1 MASSR
6 EESLY
11 KAKLA
16 EEIERFD
23 EMVDFMKA
31 VVNAVDFS
39 SSELTPEE
47 RNFLSAAYKHVISMR
62 RSALRPIMLTE
73 LKEQRSG
80 EPDKAEKVREYR
92 LVIEEE
98 LSGICREV
106 LEMIEGK
113 LMCEGNKKVEADAE
127 VFYLKMKGDYNR
139 YLAEFKD
146 GSEKDVAAEKT
157 LMCYK
162 AAQEI
167 AEAELNPT
175 NSTRLGLALNFA
187 VFYYEI
193 MSSPDQACTLGKQAF
208 DDAIKELDSLGED
221 GYKESTLIMQL
232 LRDNLSLWTSELQ
245 KPKLIKLD
253 DNYQY
258 YSGPKR

>member
-31 VVNAVDFS
+31 VVNDVDFS

-47 RNFLSAAYKHVISMR
+47 RNLLSAAYKHVISMR

-73 LKEQRSG
+73 LKQQRGMANSAA
-80 EPDKAEKVREYR
+80 KWRR
-92 LVIEEE
+92 
-98 LSGICREV
+98 
-106 LEMIEGK
+106 
-113 LMCEGNKKVEADAE
+113 NKKVEADAE

-157 LMCYK
+157 MMCYK
-162 AAQEI
+162 AAQNMLLISIVVPYKEI

-232 LRDNLSLWTSELQ
+232 LRDNLTLWTSELQ
-245 KPKLIKLD
+245 KDHEYEALV
-253 DNYQY
+253 NEE
-258 YSGPKR
+258 S